1 MNKPKQFLIF
11 KIIGFIG
18 IIIAF
23 IGIVLLI
30 NGFGNFENNN
40 FIIGG
45 FMMTFGLFIGLVCL
59 INGFKPELSKLSIKS
74 TKYIQE
80 QNKDEIKD
88 IVDTTV
94 DISIDSIERVV
105 ETIKDEE
112 QIYCK
117 HCGALID
124 VDSKFCKKCGKEQ

>member
-105 ETIKDEE
+105 ETIKDED

-117 HCGALID
+117 HCETLID
-124 VDSKFCKKCGKEQ
+124 IDSKFCKKCGKEQ